1 MTSFVLRVATFARAR
16 WDYSILLV
24 IVIAVAA
31 IAAVLLGP
39 HVVNSYNNIV
49 PNGSE

>member
-1 MTSFVLRVATFARAR
+1 MILLIVAT
-16 WDYSILLV
+16 V
-24 IVIAVAA
+24 AVAA
-31 IAAVLLGP
+31 AVILGP